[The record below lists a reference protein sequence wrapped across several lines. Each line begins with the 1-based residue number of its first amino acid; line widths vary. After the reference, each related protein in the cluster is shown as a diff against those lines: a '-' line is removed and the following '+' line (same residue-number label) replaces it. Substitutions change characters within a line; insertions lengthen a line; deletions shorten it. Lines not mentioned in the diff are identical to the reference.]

1 MKLKNGILPVLLL
14 GLCLAGCDKRS
25 TLPERTE
32 QQKVYLYVNTFAFNR
47 INQYYLWNEEVAA
60 ALKDWKTADEPI
72 AKVQSV
78 RYRDDRW
85 TLLTDDV
92 DSFYDSTTGHR
103 KGFGFEVGMDL
114 SAAQLIVLYT
124 YAGSPAEEAG
134 LKRGDAIT
142 SLNGSPIPTQDYSA
156 FIKQALRN
164 KDRVT
169 LGMKSGATIQLT
181 ARDMYENPVL
191 LSKIFDCGGK
201 KVGYLAYTSFT
212 LDSYKDLISICK
224 AFKQAGVSELI
235 LDLRYNGGGFVLAEQ
250 FFASMLAPEAE
261 VKAKS
266 VLSTEVYNSKLTAQY
281 AKEGVDNRSYFTT
294 EFKFSTT
301 DGQKYDFSTA
311 DANVGISKLYAIISS
326 GTASASEALLCDLY
340 PYMDIT
346 LVGAQT
352 HGKFCTG
359 WLFRGPDFYKETAD
373 ESREKGVDPDE
384 GKRYTENWAL
394 YLMYARFAD
403 KDGVTRCMP
412 DGLTPDYAV
421 KDNPKNPCP
430 LGDPQE
436 DMLARALALCGYPA
450 PAPAAHSLESTG
462 ADDAPVLQDYDRP
475 GFGVYLKLP

>member
-1 MKLKNGILPVLLL
+1 MKTKIGILTILLL
-14 GLCLAGCDKRS
+14 GLCFAGCNKDS
-25 TLPERTE
+25 TLPEQTE

-103 KGFGFEVGMDL
+103 KGFGFEAGMDL

-169 LGMKSGATIQLT
+169 LGMKSGATISLT

-235 LDLRYNGGGFVLAEQ
+235 PPYAMGSARSAIMAKFGGGHHGAKPSDAERRVFACWIDLGVPFGGSYCEATDWTDDERRIYDYHQRKRAAFAESERLA
-250 FFASMLAPEAE
+250 
-261 VKAKS
+261 
-266 VLSTEVYNSKLTAQY
+266 
-281 AKEGVDNRSYFTT
+281 
-294 EFKFSTT
+294 
-301 DGQKYDFSTA
+301 
-311 DANVGISKLYAIISS
+311 
-326 GTASASEALLCDLY
+326 
-340 PYMDIT
+340 
-346 LVGAQT
+346 
-352 HGKFCTG
+352 
-359 WLFRGPDFYKETAD
+359 
-373 ESREKGVDPDE
+373 
-384 GKRYTENWAL
+384 
-394 YLMYARFAD
+394 
-403 KDGVTRCMP
+403 
-412 DGLTPDYAV
+412 
-421 KDNPKNPCP
+421 
-430 LGDPQE
+430 
-436 DMLARALALCGYPA
+436 ARAAEGIEAGHLNVK
-450 PAPAAHSLESTG
+450 STI
-462 ADDAPVLQDYDRP
+462 R
-475 GFGVYLKLP
+475 

>member
-1 MKLKNGILPVLLL
+1 MKTKIGILTILLL
-14 GLCLAGCDKRS
+14 GLCFAGCNKDS
-25 TLPERTE
+25 TLPEQTE
-32 QQKVYLYVNTFAFNR
+32 QRKVYLYVNTFAFNR

-169 LGMKSGATIQLT
+169 LGMKSGATISLT

-301 DGQKYDFSTA
+301 DGQKYDFRFRVGSLALRPVSLHGHHPGRSPDPREILHRLAFQGTGFLQGDGRRVA
-311 DANVGISKLYAIISS
+311 GKGRRPGRGQALHRELGPLPDVRPLRGQGRRDPLHAGRPDAGLRREGQSEKPLPP
-326 GTASASEALLCDLY
+326 GRSAGGHA
-340 PYMDIT
+340 
-346 LVGAQT
+346 
-352 HGKFCTG
+352 
-359 WLFRGPDFYKETAD
+359 GP
-373 ESREKGVDPDE
+373 R
-384 GKRYTENWAL
+384 
-394 YLMYARFAD
+394 ARPVRLSD
-403 KDGVTRCMP
+403 
-412 DGLTPDYAV
+412 
-421 KDNPKNPCP
+421 
-430 LGDPQE
+430 
-436 DMLARALALCGYPA
+436 ARARSPQPRIYRG
-450 PAPAAHSLESTG
+450 
-462 ADDAPVLQDYDRP
+462 
-475 GFGVYLKLP
+475 